1 MGFSAFTFLIGLF
14 LSATISSCNKGNSV
28 DGTKDSTIVAINM
41 KNISYGPDTAQ
52 KLDIYLP
59 ADRDAATTKVILF
72 IHGGSWIGGDKTEFN
87 DAIAALR
94 DKLADYAMFNMNYRL
109 ANGQN
114 RFPSQIDDIQRA
126 ISFIESKSTEYK
138 VDANKICLVG
148 ASAGGHLALLQAYKY
163 NKDER
168 IKAVVD
174 LFGPADLT
182 DLYNNHPIPQ
192 EARYVLTNLL
202 GKTPATAASLYQQA
216 SPINFVNG
224 KTVPTLIFHGSNDI
238 VVPITQSNAL
248 KAKLL
253 AHDVKVE
260 MTSYAL
266 EGHGWYGKN
275 LVDTYSKTVEFIKK
289 NVR

>member
-1 MGFSAFTFLIGLF
+1 
-14 LSATISSCNKGNSV
+14 
-28 DGTKDSTIVAINM
+28 
-41 KNISYGPDTAQ
+41 
-52 KLDIYLP
+52 
-59 ADRDAATTKVILF
+59 
-72 IHGGSWIGGDKTEFN
+72 
-87 DAIAALR
+87 
-94 DKLADYAMFNMNYRL
+94 MNYRL
-109 ANGQN
+109 ANDRN
-114 RFPSQIDDIQRA
+114 RFPNQINDIQSA
-126 ISFIESKSTEYK
+126 INFIESKSTEYRIN
-138 VDANKICLVG
+138 ANKICLVG

-174 LFGPADLT
+174 LFAPADLT
-182 DLYNNHPIPQ
+182 DLYNNHPIPH

-202 GKTPATAASLYQQA
+202 GKTPANAASLYQQA

-253 AHDVKVE
+253 AHNVKVE

-275 LVDTYSKTVEFIKK
+275 LVDTYTKTVEFIKK
-289 NVR
+289 NVN